1 MDLNKTA
8 KITKTPKNAKIM
20 QTMKFGK
27 VMKID
32 REMQPL
38 AVGYRRMHTCSV
50 ARRTCFYFHNKG
62 RTVVANS
69 PKKREI

>member
-1 MDLNKTA
+1 MDLYKTA

-27 VMKID
+27 VTKID

-50 ARRTCFYFHNKG
+50 A
-62 RTVVANS
+62 
-69 PKKREI
+69 